1 VVTLKKYW
9 KFTSI
14 VVLIV
19 LSIGTF
25 YVTSALSAEQYPE
38 FVIQTQTGDE
48 KEIDSLVLEGAYAA
62 DTSTGNY
69 RGTNVEI
76 TEEGSSYKNHSFLD
90 RVIGQPPTLVKR
102 LQDEYR
108 TFMRGKNSQVQSY
121 FENEQYVAYAAE
133 NYQHGTLSTRF
144 FLDLSVL
151 NKEDGKI
158 DTFTLEI
165 PDGKELDYF
174 YVEDVQMVEDEL
186 HVITQNAVRMIRDQ
200 LNHEEHIYTI
210 DVAGQKISS
219 HEAIIQAPEEQEDLR
234 SNIQIVQTSPT
245 EAHEQLIF
253 VKTDWRIFEDK
264 ESSRE
269 EVASRE
275 VYSYDLR
282 TKETMKI
289 DVPHLPLDE
298 NQLSYFENSTIYF
311 MNLDGQELVVT
322 PYSLVDHQVGQQ
334 SRIQLSGVEG
344 LLQGHTTI
352 VKENKLYLVS
362 PQMTPTMDAD
372 VVVADIGS
380 GDILFKGQ
388 LAMKDAS
395 EEQGNFELFVHE
407 VYVK

>member
-9 KFTSI
+9 KFISI
-14 VVLIV
+14 VVVIV

-76 TEEGSSYKNHSFLD
+76 NEEGSSYKNHSFLD

-165 PDGKELDYF
+165 PDEKELDYF
-174 YVEDVQMVEDEL
+174 YVEDVQMVEGEL

-219 HEAIIQAPEEQEDLR
+219 HESIIQVPEEQKDIR
-234 SNIQIVQTSPT
+234 TNIQIVQTSPT
-245 EAHEQLIF
+245 QANEQLIF
-253 VKTDWRIFEDK
+253 VKTDWKFTEDE
-264 ESSRE
+264 ESRQEKLISQE
-269 EVASRE
+269 I
-275 VYSYDLR
+275 YSYDLR
-282 TKETMKI
+282 TKETAKI
-289 DVPHLPLDE
+289 DVPGLQLDE
-298 NQLSYFENSTIYF
+298 NRLNYFDGSTIYF
-311 MNLDGQELVVT
+311 MSVTGEDLAVT
-322 PYSLVDHQVGQQ
+322 PYSLVDDQVGPVF
-334 SRIQLSGVEG
+334 RVQLSGKDELMHG
-344 LLQGHTTI
+344 RTAL
-352 VKENKLYLVS
+352 VKDGKLYVVS
-362 PQMTPTMDAD
+362 PQMTSTMDSE
-372 VVVADIGS
+372 VVVADVKTGET
-380 GDILFKGQ
+380 LFKGQ
-388 LAMKDAS
+388 LALKDPS
-395 EEQGNFELFVHE
+395 EKKKNFELSIHE

>member
-1 VVTLKKYW
+1 MKKYW

-76 TEEGSSYKNHSFLD
+76 NEEGSSYKNHSFLD

-174 YVEDVQMVEDEL
+174 YVEDVQMVEGEL

-219 HEAIIQAPEEQEDLR
+219 HEAIIQVPEEQEDLR

-245 EAHEQLIF
+245 QAHEQLIF
-253 VKTDWRIFEDK
+253 VKTDWRIFEDA
-264 ESSRE
+264 ESIRD

-289 DVPHLPLDE
+289 DVPNLPLDE

-322 PYSLVDHQVGQQ
+322 PYSLVDHQVGKQ

-344 LLQGHTTI
+344 LMHGHTTI

-362 PQMTPTMDAD
+362 PQMTPTIDAD
-372 VVVADIGS
+372 VIVADIRS

-395 EEQGNFELFVHE
+395 EEKGNFELFLHE